1 MTRMLLSEFTRADW
15 GSLGELQNCH
25 CRVVVQ
31 DRSEYPARMILFLK
45 RCREAMCDCYYG
57 QSRTTSE
64 IACACSVPSFTS
76 GVNLAVGP
84 LFIDCNHGAS
94 HKLWFCKSCSI
105 LSGQQKSVNG
115 KVSEVKSLDLP
126 LEAMFR
132 SS

>member
-1 MTRMLLSEFTRADW
+1 
-15 GSLGELQNCH
+15 
-25 CRVVVQ
+25 
-31 DRSEYPARMILFLK
+31 
-45 RCREAMCDCYYG
+45 MCDCG

-76 GVNLAVGP
+76 SVNLAVGP
-84 LFIDCNHGAS
+84 LFIDVTMVQAINYGFARVAV
-94 HKLWFCKSCSI
+94 F

>member
-1 MTRMLLSEFTRADW
+1 MPLSEFTRADW
-15 GSLGELQNCH
+15 GSLGELQKCH
-25 CRVVVQ
+25 CKLVVQ

-45 RCREAMCDCYYG
+45 RCREAICDCYYG
-57 QSRTTSE
+57 QSRTTAE
-64 IACACSVPSFTS
+64 MACACSVPSFTL
-76 GVNLAVGP
+76 GVNSTVGP
-84 LFIDCNHGAS
+84 LFIDCITMAQAINCGFARVAV
-94 HKLWFCKSCSI
+94 F